1 MTYSLIEQ
9 NIKKRFRSCNARK
22 TPFSCENDW
31 HDDSMHGSLPNYSLQ
46 RFIPMPTKNYRF
58 LFWQYFICF
67 ASLLVSLAV
76 LIPWPHLYECTPNM
90 YSKIVLRDKI
100 YCCIIFWYRFA
111 HKNNFGFELVYIC
124 ASQNFNSILMWHRS
138 IAWGLLH
145 IACIFLYEN
154 LQNVLIP
161 IWFLGNN
168 QN

>member
-67 ASLLVSLAV
+67 AALLVSLAV

-111 HKNNFGFELVYIC
+111 HKNNFGFELVYM
-124 ASQNFNSILMWHRS
+124 SVFV
-138 IAWGLLH
+138 LH
-145 IACIFLYEN
+145 I
-154 LQNVLIP
+154 NVILFWCDIET
-161 IWFLGNN
+161 LREVCYT
-168 QN
+168 